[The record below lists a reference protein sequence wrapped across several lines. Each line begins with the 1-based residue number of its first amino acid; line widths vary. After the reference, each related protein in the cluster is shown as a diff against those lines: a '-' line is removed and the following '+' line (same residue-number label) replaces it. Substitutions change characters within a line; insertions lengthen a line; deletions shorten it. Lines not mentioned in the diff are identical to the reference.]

1 MNFHMG
7 PQSLCRGRGKS
18 ALVAVVSFFSW
29 VSFEMLPQSACLKR
43 YIIALITFVGFFS
56 SVDPKMCF
64 QSICPGRG
72 KVTMVAFVQFS
83 IWLGFWICP
92 QSIVQN
98 FRSRCVHFGDNFLTV
113 LSLDSN
119 PWQIWLLLSIISLII
134 LLINGH
140 KTIRHETIW
149 CHIPTKSSNQTCQ
162 KCRIST
168 ERQRQLFWFK
178 NPAAKRNIYCLFVHI
193 LVFLQLCFIIL
204 KICAN
209 MTYYSGIS
217 KYASDEN
224 VWGHFPLIKSLHIF
238 WYLAMTIE
246 LTGTVEKK
254 HPVLQLLL
262 HIVFWM
268 LPLQFRTVSLD
279 HFYYCVQSS
288 HPLLWWRRRRRLFM
302 GGNIAHIS
310 HNRWWC
316 TFFRAG
322 VLFSI
327 ENA

>member
-1 MNFHMG
+1 MD
-7 PQSLCRGRGKS
+7 PQSLCRSRGKA
-18 ALVAVVSFFSW
+18 ALVAFVNFISG

-134 LLINGH
+134 LLINGP
-140 KTIRHETIW
+140 KTIRHDTIW

-162 KCRIST
+162 NCRVST

-193 LVFLQLCFIIL
+193 LVFFAIMFHYLE
-204 KICAN
+204 N
-209 MTYYSGIS
+209 MR
-217 KYASDEN
+217 KYD
-224 VWGHFPLIKSLHIF
+224 
-238 WYLAMTIE
+238 
-246 LTGTVEKK
+246 
-254 HPVLQLLL
+254 
-262 HIVFWM
+262 
-268 LPLQFRTVSLD
+268 
-279 HFYYCVQSS
+279 
-288 HPLLWWRRRRRLFM
+288 
-302 GGNIAHIS
+302 
-310 HNRWWC
+310 
-316 TFFRAG
+316 
-322 VLFSI
+322 VLFGNQQIRVWRKCLRPFS
-327 ENA
+327 AH